1 MIDLHTH
8 ILPGLDDGAQSLED
22 SVAMAHAAVAD
33 GIRIVAATPHVRDDY
48 PTTAAEMERGVAAVR
63 QAIAAAGLSLALRT
77 GGEIA
82 LDRLGAL
89 DPVELSRFGLGGN
102 AGYLLLEFP
111 YYGWPLGLGNRLFE
125 LRSKGFISILAHPER
140 NAEVQGLPERLRELV
155 EQGAFVQVTSASL
168 DGRLG
173 RTARR
178 TAFRLLE
185 LGLGHLV
192 ASDAHGPDVRAI
204 GMRAAADALGD
215 PELTRW
221 LTMDVPAAILAGQ
234 PIPDRPAAP
243 PRRRR
248 RFRI

>member
-1 MIDLHTH
+1 VIDLHTH

-63 QAIAAAGLSLALRT
+63 QAIAAAGLSLDLRT

-89 DPVELSRFGLGGN
+89 DPVELSRFGLGGK

-125 LRSKGFISILAHPER
+125 LRSKGFIPVLAHPER

-168 DGRLG
+168 DGAPRPDRAPDRISASRAWARAPG
-173 RTARR
+173 CERR
-178 TAFRLLE
+178 TRPRCAC
-185 LGLGHLV
+185 
-192 ASDAHGPDVRAI
+192 
-204 GMRAAADALGD
+204 
-215 PELTRW
+215 
-221 LTMDVPAAILAGQ
+221 
-234 PIPDRPAAP
+234 DRNATGG
-243 PRRRR
+243 
-248 RFRI
+248 